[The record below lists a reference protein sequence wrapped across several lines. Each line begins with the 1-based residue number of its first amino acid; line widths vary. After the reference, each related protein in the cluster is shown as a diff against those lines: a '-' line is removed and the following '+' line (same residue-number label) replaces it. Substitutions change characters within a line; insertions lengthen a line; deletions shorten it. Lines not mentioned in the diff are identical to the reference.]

1 MTQTKIEMTVRVNTD
16 LGKFK
21 KDQIVKV
28 FKGDTEW
35 GPYWRRRLKDA
46 KTDGCCELVV
56 EKAGKPTKTKSQES
70 E

>member
-1 MTQTKIEMTVRVNTD
+1 MSEIKIEMIVKVKKD
-16 LGKFK
+16 LGQFK

-28 FKGDTEW
+28 IKGDTVW

-56 EKAGKPTKTKSQES
+56 SKASKPTKTKTQES